1 MVDDEIMGWAWAS
14 DWAWAWASGALS
26 PWSSS
31 CSSGGREFVH
41 EFGRPAE
48 KGVRSL
54 ILKE

>member
-1 MVDDEIMGWAWAS
+1 MMGAEVMGWAWS
-14 DWAWAWASGALS
+14 SSWVGALS

-31 CSSGGREFVH
+31 RSSGEREFVQ
-41 EFGRPAE
+41 EFGRPVE

>member
-1 MVDDEIMGWAWAS
+1 MVGVEVMGWAWS
-14 DWAWAWASGALS
+14 SSWVGILS

-31 CSSGGREFVH
+31 CSPGGREFVH

-48 KGVRSL
+48 KRVRSL